1 MQKVLVAGVA
11 GLAAAGAL
19 SAQGQGAVQSLKHQ
33 GAWLQTAPAH
43 AISPENPWTVM
54 ILNADGSFCG
64 GSAKDRRYAEGEYA
78 FDGERLT
85 TISASSGRLSER
97 TVTFS
102 GQDAIWDDPQSAEP
116 VVMTRTNMF
125 ADCAALKAHQGR

>member
-1 MQKVLVAGVA
+1 MRKILVAVVALAVA
-11 GLAAAGAL
+11 GPLAAH
-19 SAQGQGAVQSLKHQ
+19 GQVTVESLKHQ
-33 GAWLQTAPAH
+33 GAWLQTAPAY
-43 AISPENPWTVM
+43 AITPDNPWTVM

-64 GSAKDRRYAEGEYA
+64 GSAKDKRYAEGEYA
-78 FDGERLT
+78 FDGELLT

-125 ADCAALKAHQGR
+125 ASCAALKAHQGR